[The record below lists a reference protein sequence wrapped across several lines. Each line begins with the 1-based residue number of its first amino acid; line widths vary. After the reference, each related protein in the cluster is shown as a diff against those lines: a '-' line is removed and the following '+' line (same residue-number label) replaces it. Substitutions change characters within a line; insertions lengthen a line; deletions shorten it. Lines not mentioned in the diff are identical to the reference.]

1 MSRKIWNNFVISEW
15 KRGDSTS
22 LVDAAS
28 LGEESG
34 ERRGET
40 LDFDL
45 GERMWMGVR
54 DVENA
59 LN

>member
-1 MSRKIWNNFVISEW
+1 MSRRIWNNFVISEW
-15 KRGDSTS
+15 KRGDSAS

-28 LGEESG
+28 LGEESE

-40 LDFDL
+40 MDFVL
-45 GERMWMGVR
+45 GEMWMGVH